1 MLLLEQFELF
11 QTSQGQ
17 VAVGPNRFTLLLL
30 YAKRMKGAGIYFQV
44 PFRTPLLKDNLDEKG
59 NMFPNI
65 ATTAGATM
73 MTLR

>member
-44 PFRTPLLKDNLDEKG
+44 PLPYAVTEGQSRRKG
-59 NMFPNI
+59 
-65 ATTAGATM
+65 
-73 MTLR
+73 